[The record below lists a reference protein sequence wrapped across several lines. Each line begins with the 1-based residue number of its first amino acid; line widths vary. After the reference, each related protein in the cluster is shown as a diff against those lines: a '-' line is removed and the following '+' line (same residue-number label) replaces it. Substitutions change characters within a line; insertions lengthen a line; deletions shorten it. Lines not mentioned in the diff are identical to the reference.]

1 MKNLRPTRP
10 WLLVGLLVSSEIL
23 YLAMLRLDAANGVRP
38 VITFLSLV
46 GLLFALYATACWI
59 VREMRENRRC
69 TLFIIATGAVLFRLT
84 LLPAGLPPDS
94 NLRTLVADL
103 RADIRG
109 KSVTYERF
117 LLYDSDLWRYLWDGH
132 VSGHGVNPYL
142 YAPADPALDRLAD
155 EGRRL
160 LTEDGGVWAD
170 IRDNINYANTQTIYP
185 PLAQGLFRL
194 AHALAPGSVLAMKSL
209 VVVLDLLGALFI
221 ALTLHA
227 LGRSPFLVIL
237 YAWNPLVIKVFAG
250 SGHVDSLLVATLAAT
265 IYFLA
270 RGARRMGAISF
281 ALAVLSKLSPVLLLP
296 IVARRIGWRNT
307 ALAGLVLLG
316 GVIPFLGA
324 GATLGEGF
332 QTFAREWQ
340 FNACPFA
347 LVSWLAGWVSDDPSA
362 FARILNTLAILGITG
377 WMAWRDDGRRET
389 FAWYSTTVLGAL
401 IILSPT
407 VMLWYVTWVI
417 VPAIVADKR
426 AWIYFFALVCLA
438 FLVMVDGTEDAWVLG
453 IEYCVFLAI
462 FLRFEFRLARVPGR
476 RRKILLNRIPG
487 PLSAARDRTSVMV

>member
-23 YLAMLRLDAANGVRP
+23 YLAMLRLDATNGVRP

-46 GLLFALYATACWI
+46 GLLFAIYATACWI
-59 VREMRENRRC
+59 VRGMRENRRS

-109 KSVTYERF
+109 ESVTYERF

-155 EGRRL
+155 EGRRH

-237 YAWNPLVIKVFAG
+237 YA
-250 SGHVDSLLVATLAAT
+250 
-265 IYFLA
+265 
-270 RGARRMGAISF
+270 
-281 ALAVLSKLSPVLLLP
+281 
-296 IVARRIGWRNT
+296 
-307 ALAGLVLLG
+307 
-316 GVIPFLGA
+316 
-324 GATLGEGF
+324 
-332 QTFAREWQ
+332 
-340 FNACPFA
+340 
-347 LVSWLAGWVSDDPSA
+347 
-362 FARILNTLAILGITG
+362 
-377 WMAWRDDGRRET
+377 
-389 FAWYSTTVLGAL
+389 
-401 IILSPT
+401 
-407 VMLWYVTWVI
+407 
-417 VPAIVADKR
+417 
-426 AWIYFFALVCLA
+426 
-438 FLVMVDGTEDAWVLG
+438 
-453 IEYCVFLAI
+453 
-462 FLRFEFRLARVPGR
+462 
-476 RRKILLNRIPG
+476 
-487 PLSAARDRTSVMV
+487 